1 MTSLLVGLITIGIL
15 AGLLILAV
23 VFVLERRASKA
34 FKALDI
40 AHVDTMSGVAFER
53 YVGALLK
60 DRGYRVSYT
69 ALSGDYGV
77 DIIAKK
83 HHEKIAVQC
92 KRTAG
97 AVGVSAIQQVV
108 AGSGYYKCA
117 KSMAVTNNSFTAN
130 AKELAAIHR
139 CELIDRLELGLW
151 ATSDEPGV
159 PTVSQQSPPPELLL
173 PKR

>member
-1 MTSLLVGLITIGIL
+1 MLVGLLVIGIL
-15 AGLLILAV
+15 LGFILLGVVLA
-23 VFVLERRASKA
+23 LERRVNKA

-40 AHVDTMSGVAFER
+40 AHIDTMTGIAFER

-60 DRGYRVSYT
+60 TRGYRVSYT

-92 KRTAG
+92 KRTTG
-97 AVGVSAIQQVV
+97 SVGVSAIQQVV

-117 KSMAVTNNSFTAN
+117 KSMAVTNSSFTAN
-130 AKELAAIHR
+130 AKELAAIYG
-139 CELIDRLELGLW
+139 CELVDRLELGLW
-151 ATSDEPGV
+151 ATSDESDDS
-159 PTVSQQSPPPELLL
+159 TASQQSPPPELLL
-173 PKR
+173 RER